1 MTKEFLESKYY
12 WLFKKREKI
21 ELKDFKDLRVFIEYS
36 SDVNNVYKDI
46 DD

>member
-1 MTKEFLESKYY
+1 MTKEFLESKCY

-21 ELKDFKDLRVFIEYS
+21 ELKDFKDFRVFIEYS
-36 SDVNNVYKDI
+36 NDVNNVYKDI